1 MKKITENELKTST
14 NMLKEYMRIIEAT
27 DPVADLANLDR
38 QIATARAQGNNAEVS
53 RLFRERPAL
62 LQKVS
67 QQQRVAPAAPAAPAG
82 LTLSPEAEKSHQVA
96 LAQLKA
102 RSDQDPAAKDAYDA
116 LSKTTST
123 AHTVTP
129 SPVAGAT
136 PTVTSTTQNLDAQ
149 QYDDW
154 ASSAPAAKPATT
166 KASAKPATTKA
177 SAKPA
182 TTKASAKPAA
192 ASSAK
197 SDPFIV
203 ATQQDLNKRLAQI
216 GKPPIKVDGINSPQT
231 RAALRTVMDY
241 EHVNRRQRAA
251 QPAPTPATQPTPRVS
266 GADQARGAFATESVR
281 YGEDPTLARIIGLA
295 GL

>member
-67 QQQRVAPAAPAAPAG
+67 QQQRVAPAAPVAPAG

-136 PTVTSTTQNLDAQ
+136 PTVTSTTQNLDAH

-166 KASAKPATTKA
+166 KASAKPA
-177 SAKPA
+177 
-182 TTKASAKPAA
+182 A

-197 SDPFIV
+197 YDPTI
-203 ATQQDLNKRLAQI
+203 AAIQQDINARLKQM
-216 GKPPIKVDGINSPQT
+216 GEPEIKVDGIKGPKT
-231 RAALRTVMDY
+231 REALQRVSGYSVGQASTRQATPAAP
-241 EHVNRRQRAA
+241 AA
-251 QPAPTPATQPTPRVS
+251 PATQPTPGVS

>member
-182 TTKASAKPAA
+182 A

-197 SDPFIV
+197 YDPTI
-203 ATQQDLNKRLAQI
+203 AAIQQDINARLKQM
-216 GKPPIKVDGINSPQT
+216 GEPEIKVDGIKGPKT
-231 RAALRTVMDY
+231 REALQRVSGYSVGQASTRQATPAAP
-241 EHVNRRQRAA
+241 AA
-251 QPAPTPATQPTPRVS
+251 PATQPTPGVS
-266 GADQARGAFATESVR
+266 GADQARGVFATESVR